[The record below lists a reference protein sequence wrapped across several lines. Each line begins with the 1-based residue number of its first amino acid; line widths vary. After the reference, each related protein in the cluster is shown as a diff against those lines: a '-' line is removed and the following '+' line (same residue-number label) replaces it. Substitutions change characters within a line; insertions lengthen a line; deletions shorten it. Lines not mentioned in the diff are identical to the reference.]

1 MDNDWKKKVNWNE
14 HSIKKLLQDHP
25 GYRITITMSPKVDN
39 DVVFIRVTD
48 MERGLTIVHVVEDL
62 KLVRND
68 NSLLNGLEIGYNEL
82 FEPFDEKLK
91 EDENND

>member
-1 MDNDWKKKVNWNE
+1 MDNDWKKKVGWNE
-14 HSIKKLLQDHP
+14 HSIKKLLQDHS
-25 GYRITITMSPKVDN
+25 GYRIAITMSPKVDN

-48 MERGLTIVHVVEDL
+48 MERGLTIVYVVEDL

-91 EDENND
+91 EDIDND